1 MKIPVKL
8 NCLKSLHES
17 CRPNSKYMKKIIKY
31 VILDILRNRIMIA
44 YTSFLLLISLSVFN
58 LEDNADKGILS
69 LVNLVLIIV
78 PLVSVVFSTIY
89 VYNSAEF
96 IELLVSQPL
105 KRGRLW
111 MSIFSGLALSLS
123 LAFIA
128 GVGIPILLY
137 NPSAAGFVM
146 LLSGVALSIIFV
158 SIALLASVMTR
169 DKAKG
174 IGVAILLWFFFTLIY
189 DGIVLFILFQFA
201 DYPLEKPMIGLTSLN
216 PVDLARVLML
226 LKLDISALMG
236 YSGALFQSFFGGN
249 VGMIYSSIVLVLW
262 AIIPVWLSA
271 RKFKSKDL

>member
-1 MKIPVKL
+1 
-8 NCLKSLHES
+8 
-17 CRPNSKYMKKIIKY
+17 MKKIIKY

-44 YTSFLLLISLSVFN
+44 YTLFLLLISLSVFN
-58 LEDNADKGILS
+58 LEDNPDKGILS
-69 LVNLVLIIV
+69 LVNIVLIIV

-89 VYNSAEF
+89 VYNSSEF

-105 KRGRLW
+105 RRGRLW
-111 MSIFSGLALSLS
+111 ASIFTGLALSLS
-123 LAFIA
+123 LAFLA

-137 NPSAAGFVM
+137 NPSASGMIM
-146 LLSGVALSIIFV
+146 LLSGIALSIIFV

-189 DGIVLFILFQFA
+189 DGIVLFTLFQFA
-201 DYPLEKPMIGLTSLN
+201 DYPMEQPMIAMTSLN

-249 VGMIYSSIVLVLW
+249 GGMIYSAFVLVLW
-262 AIIPVWLSA
+262 AVIPFWLSV
-271 RKFKSKDL
+271 RKFKTKDL

>member
-1 MKIPVKL
+1 
-8 NCLKSLHES
+8 
-17 CRPNSKYMKKIIKY
+17 MKKIIKY

-44 YTSFLLLISLSVFN
+44 YTLFLLLISFSVFN
-58 LEDNADKGILS
+58 LEDNPDKGILS
-69 LVNLVLIIV
+69 LVNIVLIIV

-89 VYNSAEF
+89 VYNSSEF

-111 MSIFSGLALSLS
+111 SSIFTGLALSLS
-123 LAFIA
+123 LAFLA

-137 NPSAAGFVM
+137 NPSASGM
-146 LLSGVALSIIFV
+146 IMMLSGIALSIIFV
-158 SIALLASVMTR
+158 SIALLASVLTR

-189 DGIVLFILFQFA
+189 DGIVLFALFQFA
-201 DYPLEKPMIGLTSLN
+201 DYPMEQPMIAMTSLN

-249 VGMIYSSIVLVLW
+249 GGMMYSAFVLILW
-262 AIIPVWLSA
+262 AVIPFWLSV
-271 RKFKSKDL
+271 RKFKTKDL

>member
-1 MKIPVKL
+1 
-8 NCLKSLHES
+8 
-17 CRPNSKYMKKIIKY
+17 MKKIIKY

-44 YTSFLLLISLSVFN
+44 YTLFLLLISFSVFN
-58 LEDNADKGILS
+58 LEDNPDKGILS
-69 LVNLVLIIV
+69 LVNIVLIIV

-89 VYNSAEF
+89 VYNSSEF

-105 KRGRLW
+105 RRGRLW
-111 MSIFSGLALSLS
+111 ASIFTGLALSLS
-123 LAFIA
+123 LAFLA

-137 NPSAAGFVM
+137 NPSASGMIM
-146 LLSGVALSIIFV
+146 LLSGIALSIIFV
-158 SIALLASVMTR
+158 SIALLASVLTR

-189 DGIVLFILFQFA
+189 DGIVLFALFQFA
-201 DYPLEKPMIGLTSLN
+201 DYPMEQPMIAMISLN

-249 VGMIYSSIVLVLW
+249 GGMIYSAFVLVLW
-262 AIIPVWLSA
+262 AVIPFWLSV
-271 RKFKSKDL
+271 RKFKTKDL

>member
-1 MKIPVKL
+1 
-8 NCLKSLHES
+8 
-17 CRPNSKYMKKIIKY
+17 MKKIIKY

-44 YTSFLLLISLSVFN
+44 YTLFLLLISFSVFN
-58 LEDNADKGILS
+58 LEDNPDKGILS
-69 LVNLVLIIV
+69 LVNIVLIIV

-89 VYNSAEF
+89 VYNSSEF

-105 KRGRLW
+105 RRGRLW
-111 MSIFSGLALSLS
+111 ASIFTGLALSLS
-123 LAFIA
+123 LAFLA

-137 NPSAAGFVM
+137 NPSASGMIM
-146 LLSGVALSIIFV
+146 LLSGIALSIIFV
-158 SIALLASVMTR
+158 SIALLASVLTR

-189 DGIVLFILFQFA
+189 DGIVLFALFQFA
-201 DYPLEKPMIGLTSLN
+201 DYPMEQPMIAMISLN

-249 VGMIYSSIVLVLW
+249 GGMIYSAFVLILW
-262 AIIPVWLSA
+262 AVIPFWLSV
-271 RKFKSKDL
+271 RKFKTKDL

>member
-1 MKIPVKL
+1 
-8 NCLKSLHES
+8 
-17 CRPNSKYMKKIIKY
+17 MKKIIKY

-44 YTSFLLLISLSVFN
+44 YTLFLLLISFSVFN
-58 LEDNADKGILS
+58 LEDNPDKGILS
-69 LVNLVLIIV
+69 LVNIVLIIV

-89 VYNSAEF
+89 VYNSSEF

-105 KRGRLW
+105 RRGRLW
-111 MSIFSGLALSLS
+111 ASIFTGLALSLS
-123 LAFIA
+123 LAFAA

-137 NPSAAGFVM
+137 NPSASGMIM
-146 LLSGVALSIIFV
+146 LISGIALSIIFV
-158 SIALLASVMTR
+158 SIALLASVLTR

-189 DGIVLFILFQFA
+189 DGIVLFALFQFA
-201 DYPLEKPMIGLTSLN
+201 DYPMEQPMIAMTSLN

-249 VGMIYSSIVLVLW
+249 GGMIYSAFVLILW
-262 AIIPVWLSA
+262 AVIPFWLSM
-271 RKFKSKDL
+271 RKFKTKDL

>member
-1 MKIPVKL
+1 
-8 NCLKSLHES
+8 
-17 CRPNSKYMKKIIKY
+17 MKKIIKY

-44 YTSFLLLISLSVFN
+44 YTLFLLLISLSVFN
-58 LEDNADKGILS
+58 LEDNPDKGILS
-69 LVNLVLIIV
+69 LVNIVLIIV

-89 VYNSAEF
+89 VYNSSEF

-105 KRGRLW
+105 RRGRLW
-111 MSIFSGLALSLS
+111 ASIFAGLALSLS
-123 LAFIA
+123 LAFLS

-137 NPSAAGFVM
+137 NPSASGLIM
-146 LLSGVALSIIFV
+146 LFSGIALSIIFV
-158 SIALLASVMTR
+158 SIALLASVLTR

-189 DGIVLFILFQFA
+189 DGIVLFALFQFA
-201 DYPLEKPMIGLTSLN
+201 DYPMEQPMIAMTSLN

-249 VGMIYSSIVLVLW
+249 GGMIYSAIVLILW
-262 AIIPVWLSA
+262 AVIPFWLSV
-271 RKFKSKDL
+271 RKFKTKDL